1 MKYNKNYDNYSDIL
15 ISMPQ
20 FEKAETI
27 RFSDVR
33 NNTLNET
40 VGVEK
45 INLPVQ
51 KPVQKPEPV
60 EPVQQQVEQLI
71 NKPIERVKQMDKLDL
86 ERENIMNIINSST
99 RVEQNKVKEVD
110 IDSLIDNSNKTEQ
123 TSNKTEKRV
132 TRRGFRL
139 FKNVS

>member
-15 ISMPQ
+15 INMPQ

-45 INLPVQ
+45 INLP
-51 KPVQKPEPV
+51 PVQQVEPAEPV
-60 EPVQQQVEQLI
+60 EQPI

-99 RVEQNKVKEVD
+99 RVEHNKVKEVD
-110 IDSLIDNSNKTEQ
+110 
-123 TSNKTEKRV
+123 
-132 TRRGFRL
+132 RL
-139 FKNVS
+139 FNR

>member
-15 ISMPQ
+15 INMPQ

-51 KPVQKPEPV
+51 KPVKQVEPAEPV
-60 EPVQQQVEQLI
+60 EQSI

-86 ERENIMNIINSST
+86 ERENIMNIINK
-99 RVEQNKVKEVD
+99 NKVKGAD
-110 IDSLIDNSNKTEQ
+110 IDSLIDNSNKSEQ
-123 TSNKTEKRV
+123 TSNKTEERV
-132 TRRGFRL
+132 TRRRFRL

>member
-45 INLPVQ
+45 INLPVEQ
-51 KPVQKPEPV
+51 PV
-60 EPVQQQVEQLI
+60 EPVDENHEQPVQR
-71 NKPIERVKQMDKLDL
+71 PIERVKQMDKLDL
-86 ERENIMNIINSST
+86 ERENIMNMINK
-99 RVEQNKVKEVD
+99 NKVKEVD
-110 IDSLIDNSNKTEQ
+110 IDSLIDNSNNTEP
-123 TSNKTEKRV
+123 SNKTEKRV
-132 TRRGFRL
+132 TRRRFRL

>member
-45 INLPVQ
+45 INLPVEPVDENHEQ
-51 KPVQKPEPV
+51 PVQR
-60 EPVQQQVEQLI
+60 
-71 NKPIERVKQMDKLDL
+71 PIERVKQMDKLDL
-86 ERENIMNIINSST
+86 ERENIMNMINSST

-110 IDSLIDNSNKTEQ
+110 IDSLIDNSDKSEQ
-123 TSNKTEKRV
+123 PSNKTEKRV
-132 TRRGFRL
+132 TRRRFRL

>member
-15 ISMPQ
+15 INMPQ

-45 INLPVQ
+45 INLP
-51 KPVQKPEPV
+51 PVQQVERKPEPV
-60 EPVQQQVEQLI
+60 EPAEQLI

-86 ERENIMNIINSST
+86 ERENIMNSST
-99 RVEQNKVKEVD
+99 RVEHNKVKAVD
-110 IDSLIDNSNKTEQ
+110 IDSLIDNSNKSEQ
-123 TSNKTEKRV
+123 TSNKTEERV
-132 TRRGFRL
+132 TRRRFRL